1 MRRPPGALGHVSRS
15 SVDLDGDPRP
25 QPARRHALAWAAVVA
40 AGWALL
46 AALSLVLALLD
57 RTGEAA
63 VVAVIGVAAS
73 APSVVLGLVVARRR
87 PDNAVGP
94 LLAAAGLV
102 VVGTGVTDLYGLVVE
117 RRPGLLPA
125 TEAYV
130 PLAEGAWMWM
140 YVPLALLMLV
150 FPDGRFLSPRWRW
163 VAVALLGV
171 VVAFGVLVAGAPRPY
186 AAPNEDAPHALGTLP
201 GWALPAAL
209 ALLPVF
215 LGLLVACAASMAVRY
230 RRAAD
235 AVQQAQLKW
244 LALAATLLPLTLLLC
259 WLSILLLGD
268 TDLVVIGLAALVVG
282 VPVATTVAM
291 LRHDLYDVDRVLS
304 GTVTYAV
311 TSAALLGVFTVV
323 SVLGGLAVGGRSAT
337 VAAVA
342 TAVAAA
348 ALAPLRSRIQLRV
361 DRRLYPAR
369 DAALRALAD
378 LRHRTHTGEA
388 RPEELEATLRT
399 ALRDPDLQVG
409 YRLPSRPGLVDAA
422 GGGIAADEAR
432 VTPVLLGGEQIGVLV
447 STRLSR
453 DLLRVVADAA
463 GLLVEVVRLRV
474 EVTRALA
481 EAESS
486 RARLLHAGY
495 DERRRLERDLHD
507 GAQQRLVSLGMALR
521 LAQRH
526 LDDGTVDVD
535 GLLDQAVAELGTA
548 VAELRTLAHGLR
560 PSTLDDGLAPALS
573 ALTRGVPVVV
583 DLQIEADHL
592 PDDVATTA
600 YYVACEAL
608 ANSVKHAGAAR
619 IGLRVARQDG
629 VVAVLVSDDG
639 IGGAAARTGSGL
651 AGLADRVAAAGGR
664 LSVRSPAGSGTVVE
678 AVLPCAS

>member
-1 MRRPPGALGHVSRS
+1 MVARTAVSVLVPRPRRRRRTYALDVPRLRGALGPAAGS
-15 SVDLDGDPRP
+15 SVDADPDGVLRRRR
-25 QPARRHALAWAAVVA
+25 AGRHALAWAAVVA

-57 RTGEAA
+57 RTGDAA
-63 VVAVIGVAAS
+63 AVAVIGVAAS

-94 LLAAAGLV
+94 LLAAVGLV
-102 VVGTGVTDLYGLVVE
+102 VLGTGVTDLYGLVVE

-125 TEAYV
+125 TEAYA
-130 PLAEGAWMWM
+130 PLAEGAWMWL

-244 LALAATLLPLTLLLC
+244 LALAATLLPLTLLVC

-323 SVLGGLAVGGRSAT
+323 SVLGGLALGGRSAT

-342 TAVAAA
+342 TAVTAA

-409 YRLPSRPGLVDAA
+409 YRLPSHPGLVDAA

-432 VTPVLLGGEQIGVLV
+432 AIPVLLGGQPIGALV
-447 STRLSR
+447 SIAAVPRPVAGGRGGVRPAGRGRPAAGGGHPGARRGRVQPRPAAARRLR
-453 DLLRVVADAA
+453 RAAPAGAGPARRRAAAA
-463 GLLVEVVRLRV
+463 GL
-474 EVTRALA
+474 TR
-481 EAESS
+481 
-486 RARLLHAGY
+486 
-495 DERRRLERDLHD
+495 D
-507 GAQQRLVSLGMALR
+507 GA
-521 LAQRH
+521 
-526 LDDGTVDVD
+526 
-535 GLLDQAVAELGTA
+535 
-548 VAELRTLAHGLR
+548 
-560 PSTLDDGLAPALS
+560 PA
-573 ALTRGVPVVV
+573 R
-583 DLQIEADHL
+583 
-592 PDDVATTA
+592 
-600 YYVACEAL
+600 
-608 ANSVKHAGAAR
+608 
-619 IGLRVARQDG
+619 
-629 VVAVLVSDDG
+629 
-639 IGGAAARTGSGL
+639 AAAPR
-651 AGLADRVAAAGGR
+651 
-664 LSVRSPAGSGTVVE
+664 
-678 AVLPCAS
+678 